1 MIRIVL
7 AEDHNIVRNGIRSL
21 LEDQPWIEIVAEAIN
36 GHQVMEKIAEGLNP
50 DVILA
55 DINMPELD
63 GLSLTEKLKTFMP
76 QIKVL
81 ILSMLDHEKYVVKA
95 INAGAAGYLLK
106 SISKEELLFA
116 IQHTAAGNKY
126 ICSDLSMK
134 MLARLPV
141 HSSSFDSDQTSSAQL
156 SKREKEV
163 LALIAE
169 GYTNSEISD
178 MLFTSRR
185 TVEGHRQKLIEKTG
199 ARNTAALI
207 KYAVKSGIID

>member
-1 MIRIVL
+1 MIRVVL

-36 GHQVMEKIAEGLNP
+36 GYQVMEKIEEGLNP

-55 DINMPELD
+55 DINMPDLD
-63 GLSLTEKLKTFMP
+63 GLSLIERLKAYMP

-81 ILSMLDHEKYVVKA
+81 ILSMLDHEKYVMKA

-106 SISKEELLFA
+106 SISREELLFA

-126 ICSDLSMK
+126 ICSDLSLK

-141 HSSSFDSDQTSSAQL
+141 NSSTFDSVQISSAQL

-169 GYTNSEISD
+169 GHTNSEISD

-185 TVEGHRQKLIEKTG
+185 TIEGHRQKLIEKTG